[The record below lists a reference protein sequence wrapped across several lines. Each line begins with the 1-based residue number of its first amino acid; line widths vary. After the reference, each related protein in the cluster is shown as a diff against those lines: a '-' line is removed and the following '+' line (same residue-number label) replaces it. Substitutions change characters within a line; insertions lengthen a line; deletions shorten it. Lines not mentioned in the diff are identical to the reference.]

1 MMCVSQCSLL
11 IHRPLTGS
19 MHTWAML
26 LWRKARWMAEST
38 GVMWEVWGQDPSLL
52 IHMYSRALY
61 YGLGADGHYTEH
73 IF

>member
-1 MMCVSQCSLL
+1 
-11 IHRPLTGS
+11 
-19 MHTWAML
+19 MHTWAMV
-26 LWRKARWMAEST
+26 LWCEARWMAEST

-52 IHMYSRALY
+52 IHMYSTALY